1 MSKEPTMWLCLKAQ
15 SVYHYFFIIGK
26 ETSFKYTCLGSL
38 KSTSIRPSKIEFTNL
53 LIKNDFM
60 KNLNK
65 IKDPPTKFK
74 NVSIKHDMT
83 PEGRS
88 KEGQLHLRTKELNN
102 EI

>member
-1 MSKEPTMWLCLKAQ
+1 
-15 SVYHYFFIIGK
+15 
-26 ETSFKYTCLGSL
+26 
-38 KSTSIRPSKIEFTNL
+38 
-53 LIKNDFM
+53 M